1 MTKPQCR
8 ICSNVDG
15 NETFTVREMMFGTR
29 DAFAYIQCAACG
41 CVQIA
46 GVPEDLG
53 RYYPADYYSYA
64 PPRREG
70 RVRALLQ
77 RLRADHLLG
86 RPNPVG
92 WFITGRRGVPQ
103 AIAYVRRAPVGREH
117 SILDVGCGT
126 GELLLAMRS
135 YGFRDLTGI
144 DPFVERDVDYGNG
157 VRVWKREL
165 EDHEGR
171 HDLVMLHHTFEHME
185 SPQTVLARIRELL
198 TPGGTVL
205 LRMPV
210 ASSTAF
216 ARYRADW
223 VQLDAPRH
231 LYLHTPRSLSLLAQR
246 AGLEVADVVY
256 DSTAFQFWGSEQYR
270 RDIPLRDPRSYLMNP
285 AASPFTPAEIEAFA
299 KRAHQLNEE
308 GRGDQAAFYLRAV
321 RVKQR

>member
-1 MTKPQCR
+1 MTEHDCR
-8 ICSNVDG
+8 ICRNVEG
-15 NETFTVREMMFGTR
+15 NETFTAREMMFGTR
-29 DAFAYIQCAACG
+29 DAFAYVRCGACG
-41 CVQIA
+41 CVHIA
-46 GVPEDLG
+46 CVPEDLG
-53 RYYPADYYSYA
+53 RYYPADYYAYA

-70 RVRALLQ
+70 RARALLQ

-92 WFITGRRGVPQ
+92 WFITRRRGVPQ
-103 AIAYVRRAPVGREH
+103 AIAYVRRAGLRREH

-126 GELLLAMRS
+126 GALLLGMRS

-144 DPFVERDVDYGNG
+144 DPFVERDIDYGNG

-185 SPQTVLARIRELL
+185 SPQTVLARIRALL
-198 TPGGTVL
+198 TPGGTAL

-216 ARYRADW
+216 EIYRADW

-231 LYLHTPRSLSLLAQR
+231 LYLHTPRSVSLLAQA
-246 AGLEVADVVY
+246 AGLKIVDVVY

-285 AASPFTPAEIEAFA
+285 DASPFTRTEIEVFEA
-299 KRAHQLNEE
+299 RARQLNAE
-308 GRGDQAAFYLRAV
+308 GRGDQAAFYLRAGV
-321 RVKQR
+321 DPS